1 MELYLAGL
9 INNQWIHYGKVLKY
23 FTELSLSRITIVYV
37 YVNITITICMYIG

>member
-23 FTELSLSRITIVYV
+23 ITELSLSRINIVYV
-37 YVNITITICMYIG
+37 YVYINIYIYMYIG